1 MTVQPGSDQI
11 VVDANPYDESVEYE
25 MDTSTVEEEQS
36 QDIVLSVHIDPS
48 KSAEAQVVRIVS
60 QSEQNHK
67 MLSVPSEQ
75 NNEPMRVQ
83 YLTESQQGEQSEEPM
98 RVQYLVDSQKAEQSD
113 GPMRV
118 QYLVESQKAE
128 QSEEPMRVQ
137 YLVDSQ
143 KAEQTEEPVRVQ
155 YLVDS
160 QQTEHGMEVPQGEE
174 GEEPILEMQVARDVE
189 GSEQIHVLHMDEGE
203 LAPQSDAPQSATP
216 VPIIQQEQG
225 TFIVPQGMVEENA
238 SYFAEDEAGGTYMVT
253 TENQDGNVV
262 TLLKPITVVSVDADQ
277 Q

>member
-1 MTVQPGSDQI
+1 MVTVQPGSAQI

-25 MDTSTVEEEQS
+25 MDTSTVVEEEQS

-83 YLTESQQGEQSEEPM
+83 YLTESQQAEQSEEPM
-98 RVQYLVDSQKAEQSD
+98 RVQYLVD
-113 GPMRV
+113 
-118 QYLVESQKAE
+118 SQKAE

-143 KAEQTEEPVRVQ
+143 KAEQSEEPMRVQ